1 MNTEKR
7 EKRKEEMDAAWTGF
21 LSSAAQ
27 LDARDEGSTEV
38 VLNALRLE
46 RQENPAWNVYLSSA
60 ATLRPVDN
68 NVIQPTLQAVK
79 LERQK
84 TRVLR
89 LNITRAVAGFAA
101 AAAVAAGFVFLS
113 PAVSADPSEAYN
125 VYQEASTG
133 W

>member
-1 MNTEKR
+1 MGVRTMKNTNNRWDE
-7 EKRKEEMDAAWTGF
+7 F

-27 LDARDEGSTEV
+27 LETRDEASTEH

-46 RQENPAWNVYLSSA
+46 RQENPTWNAYLSHASV
-60 ATLRPVDN
+60 LRPVDN
-68 NVIQPTLQAVK
+68 NAIQPALKAVK

-101 AAAVAAGFVFLS
+101 AAAVAAGFVFLNPS
-113 PAVSADPSEAYN
+113 ASADPSEAYN

>member
-1 MNTEKR
+1 MNNNLW
-7 EKRKEEMDAAWTGF
+7 DDF
-21 LSSAAQ
+21 LSDAAQ
-27 LDARDEGSTEV
+27 LEARDQASTDH
-38 VLNALRLE
+38 VLNALKLE
-46 RQENPAWNVYLSSA
+46 RQDNPTWNAYLSSA
-60 ATLRPVDN
+60 AVLRPVDN
-68 NVIQPTLQAVK
+68 HVIQPTLNVVK

-113 PAVSADPSEAYN
+113 PATSADANEAYN

>member
-1 MNTEKR
+1 MNNETNNTWA
-7 EKRKEEMDAAWTGF
+7 DF

-27 LDARDEGSTEV
+27 LEARDEASTEI
-38 VLNALRLE
+38 VLNALRQE
-46 RQENPAWNVYLSSA
+46 RQENPSWNAYLSSA
-60 ATLRPVDN
+60 ATLRPIDN
-68 NVIQPTLQAVK
+68 NAIQPTLQAVK

-113 PAVSADPSEAYN
+113 PSVSADPDEAYT

>member
-1 MNTEKR
+1 MTHNNT
-7 EKRKEEMDAAWTGF
+7 AWDEF

-27 LDARDEGSTEV
+27 LDNRDEASTEH

-46 RQENPAWNVYLSSA
+46 RQENPTWNAYLSHASV
-60 ATLRPVDN
+60 LRPVDN
-68 NVIQPTLQAVK
+68 NAIQPTLKAVK

-89 LNITRAVAGFAA
+89 LNITRAVAGLAA
-101 AAAVAAGFVFLS
+101 AAAVAAGFVFLNPS
-113 PAVSADPSEAYN
+113 VSADPSEAYN

>member
-1 MNTEKR
+1 MNNNINNPWDE
-7 EKRKEEMDAAWTGF
+7 F

-27 LDARDEGSTEV
+27 TSARDEASTEH
-38 VLNALRLE
+38 VLNALKLE
-46 RQENPAWNVYLSSA
+46 RQHGNDPTWNAYLSSGA
-60 ATLRPVDN
+60 ELRSVDFMTVQPVLN
-68 NVIQPTLQAVK
+68 TIK

-84 TRVLR
+84 HKVLR
-89 LNITRAVAGFAA
+89 LNITRSIAGLAA

-113 PAVSADPSEAYN
+113 PSANADPTEAYI

>member
-1 MNTEKR
+1 MNDTNDTWDK
-7 EKRKEEMDAAWTGF
+7 F
-21 LSSAAQ
+21 LSNAAQ
-27 LDARDEGSTEV
+27 TNPRDEASTEH

-46 RQENPAWNVYLSSA
+46 RQENPAWNAYLSSA
-60 ATLRPVDN
+60 AVLRPIDN
-68 NVIQPTLQAVK
+68 NAIQPTLKALK

-101 AAAVAAGFVFLS
+101 AATVAAGFVFLNPS
-113 PAVSADPSEAYN
+113 VSADEAEAYN